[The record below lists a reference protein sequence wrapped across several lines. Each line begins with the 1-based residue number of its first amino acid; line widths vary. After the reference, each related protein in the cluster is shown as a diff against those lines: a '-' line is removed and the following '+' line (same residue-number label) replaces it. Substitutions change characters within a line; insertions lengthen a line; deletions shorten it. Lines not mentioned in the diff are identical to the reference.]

1 MRLSIFSLCAA
12 GLASFMLANA
22 DLAPLASAPPPCQQQ
37 SELTCVLEASWQAAL
52 VLPDEKKERM
62 AQLIY
67 DTAEELGDAE
77 TTKVIA
83 RRVNAASSKQQA
95 RSKTVYP
102 DYGWQM
108 AEPILAARGVSGLIN
123 DARKPQSSGLF
134 APADA
139 LLSAAKHLLP
149 DAPDNAAK
157 INAALLE
164 LIPSASAFEKPA
176 FAHAAAELA
185 MVRCDLSLFDR
196 AARLTDAP
204 KSLRYSMWRARISGN
219 ALSLLDR
226 IRSDAD
232 EEDTRHVRQVL
243 DGYREI
249 ATRGYCPASTG

>member
-1 MRLSIFSLCAA
+1 MRLTLLSILA
-12 GLASFMLANA
+12 ASFASLTIAQA
-22 DLAPLASAPPPCQQQ
+22 DLAEPAGAELPCQQQ

-52 VLPDEKKERM
+52 VLPDEKKARM

-67 DTAEELGDAE
+67 DTAQDLGDTETAE
-77 TTKVIA
+77 AMATRLNV
-83 RRVNAASSKQQA
+83 AAPKRQA
-95 RSKTVYP
+95 GPKPAYP
-102 DYGWQM
+102 DYGLQI
-108 AEPILAARGVSGLIN
+108 AKPILSARGVSGLIS
-123 DARKPQSSGLF
+123 DARNSQSSGLF

-149 DAPDNAAK
+149 DAPDDAAK

-164 LIPSASAFEKPA
+164 LIPTASNFEKPA

-185 MVRCDLSLFDR
+185 MVRCDLPLFDR

-204 KSLRYSMWRARISGN
+204 KSLRYSMWRARMTGD